1 MYTTIVS
8 YSSIL
13 LTNTFIM
20 LLGRGILYIQSKT
33 STSLGPQL
41 PFNYICVS
49 KFNISN
55 WMHNNQAN
63 DVTKLCIQRFNF
75 YYYFTL
81 CGQPYKRMQQH
92 ALATCTCMVLGGRE
106 RKKIFCPPTRHAL
119 WHDLVISNLSN
130 QFITMNHYDIITF
143 HVSYKIGSTFT

>member
-55 WMHNNQAN
+55 WMHNNQAKN
-63 DVTKLCIQRFNF
+63 VTKLCIQRFNF

-81 CGQPYKRMQQH
+81 CGQPYKVH
-92 ALATCTCMVLGGRE
+92 TTTYPLAHILNEWFWVGGRE
-106 RKKIFCPPTRHAL
+106 KRFSVCQHAM
-119 WHDLVISNLSN
+119 HYGMIS
-130 QFITMNHYDIITF
+130 
-143 HVSYKIGSTFT
+143 